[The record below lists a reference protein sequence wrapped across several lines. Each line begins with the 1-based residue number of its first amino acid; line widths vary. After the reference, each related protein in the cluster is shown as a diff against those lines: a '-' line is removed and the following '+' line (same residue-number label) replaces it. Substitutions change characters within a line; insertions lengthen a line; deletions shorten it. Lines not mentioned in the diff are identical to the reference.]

1 MTRTIYLLLFF
12 VLIAYSKTS
21 FSQQYTINI
30 PEVEY
35 TELEDYYFVGQEVQ
49 CTARVYSYGLVDDL
63 CAIFYEIFK
72 DDFSAPVLSITPY
85 GTAKFTVRG
94 QGDNYVTENITTGS
108 GYLSVKPVPL
118 LPTYKA
124 FTLGIFDNWCTSRN
138 SQLLYL

>member
-63 CAIFYEIFK
+63 CAIFYEILK
-72 DDFSAPVLSITPY
+72 M
-85 GTAKFTVRG
+85 
-94 QGDNYVTENITTGS
+94 
-108 GYLSVKPVPL
+108 
-118 LPTYKA
+118 
-124 FTLGIFDNWCTSRN
+124 IF
-138 SQLLYL
+138 LHLF